1 MEKDQESSSS
11 TTDPSSSEKK
21 QDLYTILGVDKK
33 ATTEEI
39 TKTYRKLAL
48 KCHPD
53 RNPGDP
59 EKEELFKR
67 ITKAYE
73 ILIDAEKRQKY
84 DVSGIDPDD
93 DKGGFQGADMESLS
107 TKDRMMGGMLSAMGI
122 NIPTQIRPS
131 TLMAAQTLSDEYK
144 QLKTNQNQNN
154 QVVNVQSIEYLDF
167 GFRIQSEVAR
177 LEDSF
182 FILKNNENVKH
193 NGCIIQCNSRNSSRF
208 KLLLFNSKGKL
219 LYFEDSTKSVTKKG
233 MTTAALYLCPFE
245 TTVIGEGNPLETKYG
260 NEAVFDKL
268 NQVYKNN
275 RPPPVEEEMIVCV
288 YGDNFLNRVNY
299 EISAVPLPNNSDS
312 STISILLQTDE
323 KVVLKQARLQ
333 ELKEDYE
340 RIKKEWEEMNAK
352 VEEETKITQELII
365 EKNKSHDSL
374 FSQCL
379 QKCIQE
385 NPKCQQVIQRR
396 RRPLGNSNTTSG
408 NTSTVANSGKGG
420 GFFNSFF

>member
-1 MEKDQESSSS
+1 M
-11 TTDPSSSEKK
+11 
-21 QDLYTILGVDKK
+21 
-33 ATTEEI
+33 
-39 TKTYRKLAL
+39 
-48 KCHPD
+48 
-53 RNPGDP
+53 
-59 EKEELFKR
+59 
-67 ITKAYE
+67 
-73 ILIDAEKRQKY
+73 
-84 DVSGIDPDD
+84 
-93 DKGGFQGADMESLS
+93 
-107 TKDRMMGGMLSAMGI
+107 
-122 NIPTQIRPS
+122 
-131 TLMAAQTLSDEYK
+131 
-144 QLKTNQNQNN
+144 
-154 QVVNVQSIEYLDF
+154 
-167 GFRIQSEVAR
+167 
-177 LEDSF
+177 
-182 FILKNNENVKH
+182 
-193 NGCIIQCNSRNSSRF
+193 
-208 KLLLFNSKGKL
+208 
-219 LYFEDSTKSVTKKG
+219 
-233 MTTAALYLCPFE
+233 
-245 TTVIGEGNPLETKYG
+245 
-260 NEAVFDKL
+260 
-268 NQVYKNN
+268 YKNN
-275 RPPPVEEEMIVCV
+275 RPPPVEEEMIVCI

-396 RRPLGNSNTTSG
+396 RRPHGNSNTTSG